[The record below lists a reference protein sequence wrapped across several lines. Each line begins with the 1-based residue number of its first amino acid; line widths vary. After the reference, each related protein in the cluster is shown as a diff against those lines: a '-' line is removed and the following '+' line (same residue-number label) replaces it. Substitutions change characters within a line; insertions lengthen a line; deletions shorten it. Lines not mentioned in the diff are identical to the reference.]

1 MKQLFEA
8 SGYSDLKL
16 PERIEDLERCEAHLT
31 YRRGNRMRPS
41 VNRQEHRLMS
51 AGRPDRQRY
60 WQGLLAS
67 SVSLVA
73 FLLLSVNS
81 LYGQSDALF
90 INDSANVG
98 IGTRTPGFPLTFPNQ
113 LGDKISLFGQSGS
126 HFGFGIQGNL
136 LQIHTDAAV
145 SDIAFGYGQSDPN
158 SFNETMRIKGN
169 GNVGIGTNTP
179 GFPLSFPNTL
189 GDKISLYGQSGAH
202 YGLGIQGALLQIYTA
217 DANSGIAFGY
227 GKSDSLTETMRIS
240 GNATLSVGNGLFIL
254 GRPGTDTS
262 SLTKNAFVTP
272 GGGWQIKDTS
282 KKAFTVELRDS
293 GMLEL
298 YGTVTNGQADWRKMA
313 TFDAANN
320 RIDFPSGG
328 STTTLAGDL
337 LVKGTVWVN
346 GTLAYYWGPDRAWK
360 HIENR
365 GGNMAGSYDGPNPPS
380 DVRLKTELHPIQSA
394 LEKVSQLR
402 GVTFH
407 WNEQGL
413 QYLTRDIA
421 TTLSAGPGASDEEN
435 RKLWQAERG
444 KRNKELSKTSVGVV
458 AQDVEA
464 VLPEAVTT
472 DETGYKSVKYYEL
485 IPLVI
490 EALKEE
496 NKVSQEQ
503 ARTIAR
509 QQAEI
514 QRLTAANQA
523 ALQQLKELQEV
534 KQKLGLLEATVNKFQ
549 ASGLS
554 GDHDELVNA
563 GLVVPAAAHS
573 SNPK

>member
-1 MKQLFEA
+1 
-8 SGYSDLKL
+8 
-16 PERIEDLERCEAHLT
+16 
-31 YRRGNRMRPS
+31 
-41 VNRQEHRLMS
+41 MS
-51 AGRPDRQRY
+51 AGRPDRQRFC
-60 WQGLLAS
+60 QGLLAS
-67 SVSLVA
+67 SVALVA

-90 INDSANVG
+90 INDSGNVG
-98 IGTRTPGFPLTFPNQ
+98 IGTRSPGFPLTFPNT
-113 LGDKISLFGQSGS
+113 LGDKISLWGQSDV
-126 HFGFGIQGNL
+126 HFGFGIQGSL
-136 LQIHTDAAV
+136 LQIHTDVAG

-158 SFNETMRIKGN
+158 SFNEIMRIKGN
-169 GNVGIGTNTP
+169 GNVGIGTNNP
-179 GFPLSFPNTL
+179 GFPLTFPNTL
-189 GDKISLYGQSGAH
+189 GDKISLWGQSGVH
-202 YGLGIQGALLQIYTA
+202 FGFGIQGSLLQIHTDVA
-217 DANSGIAFGY
+217 GSDIAFGY
-227 GKSDSLTETMRIS
+227 GQSDSFTETMRIR
-240 GNATLSVGNGLFIL
+240 GNANLSVGNGLFIQ
-254 GRPGTDTS
+254 GRPGTDTG

-282 KKAFTVELRDS
+282 KRAFTVELRDS

-298 YGTVTNGQADWRKMA
+298 FGTVTNGQADWRKMA

-380 DVRLKTELHPIQSA
+380 DVRLKTELHPIPSA

-421 TTLSAGPGASDEEN
+421 TLSAGPGATDEDN
-435 RKLWQAERG
+435 RKLWQAERD

-496 NKVSQEQ
+496 NEVSQEQ

-514 QRLTAANQA
+514 QQLTAANQA
-523 ALQQLKELQEV
+523 ALQQLNELQEV
-534 KQKLGLLEATVNKFQ
+534 KQKLELLDAKFQ

-554 GDHDELVNA
+554 GDHGELVSA
-563 GLVVPAAAHS
+563 GRVPAAVHS
-573 SNPK
+573 SNPQ

>member
-8 SGYSDLKL
+8 SGYSNLKREIEAL
-16 PERIEDLERCEAHLT
+16 RKRIEHLERCEPHLID
-31 YRRGNRMRPS
+31 RKGNRMRPS
-41 VNRQEHRLMS
+41 VNRQGHRLMS
-51 AGRPDRQRY
+51 AGRPARQRF

-67 SVSLVA
+67 AVAIVA

-90 INDSANVG
+90 IHDSGNVG

-113 LGDKISLFGQSGS
+113 LGDKISLWGQSGT

-158 SFNETMRIKGN
+158 SFNEIMRIKGN

-179 GFPLSFPNTL
+179 GFPLTFPNTL
-189 GDKISLYGQSGAH
+189 GDKISLFGQSGAH

-217 DANSGIAFGY
+217 DANSDIAFGY

-240 GNATLSVGNGLFIL
+240 GNANLRVGNGLFIQ

-262 SLTKNAFVTP
+262 SFTKNAFVTP

-298 YGTVTNGQADWRKMA
+298 YGTATNGQADWRKMA

-320 RIDFPSGG
+320 RIDFPSGAPITLEG
-328 STTTLAGDL
+328 SLF
-337 LVKGTVWVN
+337 VK
-346 GTLAYYWGPDRAWK
+346 GTLAYFWGPDKAWK

-380 DVRLKTELHPIQSA
+380 DVRLKTELHPIPSA

-435 RKLWQAERG
+435 RKLWQAERD

-496 NKVSQEQ
+496 NKISQEQ
-503 ARTIAR
+503 ARTIAC

-514 QRLTAANQA
+514 QRLTVANQA
-523 ALQQLKELQEV
+523 AQQQLKELQEV
-534 KQKLGLLEATVNKFQ
+534 KQKLGLLEATVSKFP

-554 GDHDELVNA
+554 GDHDELISVSR
-563 GLVVPAAAHS
+563 VPAAVHS